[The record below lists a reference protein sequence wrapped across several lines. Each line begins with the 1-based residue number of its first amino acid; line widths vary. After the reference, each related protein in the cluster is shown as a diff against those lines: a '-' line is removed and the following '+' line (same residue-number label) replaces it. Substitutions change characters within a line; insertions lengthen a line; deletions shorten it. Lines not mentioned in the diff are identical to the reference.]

1 MKLSEQ
7 QAIIL
12 VQTLNDTLRSNL
24 LTCKYTYSE
33 QIRQQI
39 FEEIINQQSKK
50 LIELEKGHVSKQS
63 I

>member
-1 MKLSEQ
+1 MRISEQ

-24 LTCKYTYSE
+24 LTCRYTYSE
-33 QIRQQI
+33 QVRQQI
-39 FEEIINQQSKK
+39 FEEIVNQQSKK
-50 LIELEKGHVSKQS
+50 PIELEKNYVPKKS